1 MRIHFTDKT
10 QEIEAK
16 AEAKARRLS
25 RRAAR
30 AEKRR
35 TRFVA

>member
-10 QEIEAK
+10 REIEAK
-16 AEAKARRLS
+16 AEAKARRQA